1 MRADEATHMLERGA
15 AALGGLLLQAAQ
27 RPQLALSLD
36 HVLDRFE
43 TDGANQLVL
52 EVGVAHVK
60 VDLVAGVVDGSPE
73 DVRLQLLEVSPD
85 RVRAPDRHDLY
96 AVGGQVA
103 TATPR
108 QRFQR
113 DTVTVALDDHDRPG
127 LHHARDLFMSTRSPF
142 MTTPSLTR
150 RSRWRLPFGMLPSA
164 CTTRCQGTRALV
176 VASTMP
182 TSRGASR
189 SIRP

>member
-60 VDLVAGVVDGSPE
+60 VDL
-73 DVRLQLLEVSPD
+73 
-85 RVRAPDRHDLY
+85 Y

-150 RSRWRLPFGMLPSA
+150 RSRWCLPAPCPPAVEPRGLYGRSSGPCLSGCA
-164 CTTRCQGTRALV
+164 GW
-176 VASTMP
+176 
-182 TSRGASR
+182 SR
-189 SIRP
+189 